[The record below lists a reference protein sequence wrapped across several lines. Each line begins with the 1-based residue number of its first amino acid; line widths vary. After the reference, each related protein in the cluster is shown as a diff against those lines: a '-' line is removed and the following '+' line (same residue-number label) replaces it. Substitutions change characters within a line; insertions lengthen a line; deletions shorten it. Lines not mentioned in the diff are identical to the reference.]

1 MTPNEAHLALSDNL
15 TEYCIDCG
23 RLTTRGHSAYT
34 NRFDFRWRCAGCQ
47 VAYIVDKRGT
57 WSDVV
62 TADTPPGF
70 ELRTRKTQG
79 EIMRASGYRSPEVQD
94 WAKLERALDA
104 APRRY
109 PDIKGSPQDPPD
121 QFRPKDPPGWL
132 SKCLPGALLIVAI
145 LIVTALCI
153 WLSLPVAK

>member
-1 MTPNEAHLALSDNL
+1 MSTTPNEAHIVLSDNL

-23 RLTTRGHSAYT
+23 HLTTRGHSAYT

-79 EIMRASGYRSPEVQD
+79 EIMRASGYQSPAVATTD
-94 WAKLERALDA
+94 WHKLQTKLDA
-104 APRRY
+104 ARKNVAHSLNDAMAETGRQVLVIRRGLLWWAA
-109 PDIKGSPQDPPD
+109 ISA
-121 QFRPKDPPGWL
+121 
-132 SKCLPGALLIVAI
+132 GAFAALAVVLAVI
-145 LIVTALCI
+145 L
-153 WLSLPVAK
+153 W